1 VVDTTPRILADL
13 KHAIVSTI
21 IVQDI
26 RNFYSQ
32 KEKLMARKAQSAKA
46 GRVAIQD
53 LMKLVNKKAGRN
65 VAHDLTGDNPTAVK
79 EWIPTGS
86 RWLDSIICKGQMGG
100 IPVGKVTEI
109 AGLESTGKS
118 YMAAQVA
125 ANAQKQGK
133 LVVYFDSESAI
144 DPSFLERTGCDL
156 ARLMYVQA
164 SSVEFVLETIEELLG
179 ATEDQLVF
187 IWDSLAFTPS
197 VSDVEGDFN
206 PQSSM
211 AVKARILAKGMSK
224 LVIPIADRQATLI
237 VLNQLKTNI
246 PQGPNARIVAMTT
259 PYTTPGGKAMHYSYS
274 LRIWLTGRKS
284 KASFIED
291 DKGFRIGSEVKCKL
305 EKSRFGTQGRSCAF
319 RILWGTE
326 EIGIRDEESWFDAIK
341 GSECLT
347 SAGAWYT
354 LTMPEGYTK
363 KFQPS
368 KWSQLITSDIEFKEH
383 VIRLMDEEIVQKFDR
398 REGNADAFYSEP
410 EDLTV
415 PLKD

>member
-1 VVDTTPRILADL
+1 
-13 KHAIVSTI
+13 
-21 IVQDI
+21 
-26 RNFYSQ
+26 
-32 KEKLMARKAQSAKA
+32 MARKAKTKPGKVSM
-46 GRVAIQD
+46 QD
-53 LMKLVNKKAGRN
+53 LMSLVNKKAGVT
-65 VAHDLTGDNPTAVK
+65 VAHDLTGENPTEVK

-86 RWLDSIICKGQMGG
+86 RWLDSIISKGKVSG

-118 YMAAQVA
+118 YMAVQIA
-125 ANAQKQGK
+125 ANAQKMGMM
-133 LVVYFDSESAI
+133 VVYFDSESAI
-144 DPSFLERTGCDL
+144 DPSFIERAGCNLE
-156 ARLMYVQA
+156 RLMYVQA

-179 ATEDQLVF
+179 ATDEKMLF

-224 LVIPIADRQATLI
+224 LVIPIADKRATFL

-246 PQGPNARIVAMTT
+246 PQGPNARIIAMTT
-259 PYTTPGGKAMHYSYS
+259 PYVTPGGKAMHYAYS
-274 LRIWLTGRKS
+274 LRIWLTGRKA

-291 DKGFRIGSEVKCKL
+291 EKGFRIGSEVKVRL

-319 RILWGTE
+319 RIMWGTDDV
-326 EIGIRDEESWFDAIK
+326 GIRDEESWFDAIK
-341 GSECLT
+341 GSSCLT

-354 LTMPEGYTK
+354 LTTPDGYTK

-368 KWSQLITSDIEFKEH
+368 KWNELITTDDDFKEQ
-383 VIRLMDEEIVQKFDR
+383 VIRLMDEEIVQKFHR
-398 REGNADAFYSEP
+398 REGDAQDFYADP

-415 PLKD
+415 PLKN

>member
-1 VVDTTPRILADL
+1 
-13 KHAIVSTI
+13 
-21 IVQDI
+21 
-26 RNFYSQ
+26 
-32 KEKLMARKAQSAKA
+32 MARKSKETKA
-46 GRVAIQD
+46 GRVSMQD
-53 LMKLVNKKAGRN
+53 LMSLVNKKAGRN
-65 VAHDLTGDNPTAVK
+65 VAHDLTGENPTEVK

-86 RWLDSIICKGQMGG
+86 RWLDAIICKGQMAG

-125 ANAQKQGK
+125 ANAQQSGK

-144 DPSFLERTGCDL
+144 DPDFLARAGCDL
-156 ARLMYVQA
+156 ERLMYIQA

-179 ATEDQLVF
+179 ATDDQLVF

-224 LVIPIADRQATLI
+224 LVLPIADKQATLI

-246 PQGPNARIVAMTT
+246 PQGPNARMVAMTT

-274 LRIWLTGRKS
+274 LRIWLTGRKAKS
-284 KASFIED
+284 SFIED
-291 DKGFRIGSEVKCKL
+291 DKGFRIGSEVKVKL
-305 EKSRFGTQGRSCAF
+305 EKSRFGTQGRSCTF

-326 EIGIRDEESWFDAIK
+326 NIGIQCDESLFNAIK
-341 GSECLT
+341 TSEHLT
-347 SAGAWYT
+347 CAGAWYT
-354 LTMPEGYTK
+354 LKMADGSDV

-368 KWSQLITSDIEFKEH
+368 KWVGKLEDAAFRQRVYEI
-383 VIRLMDEEIVQKFDR
+383 MDEEVVQKFDKR
-398 REGNADAFYSEP
+398 IGNAKDFYEAG
-410 EDLTV
+410 E
-415 PLKD
+415 